1 MWFFV
6 VVVVMYSL
14 TMVSTVSHGD
24 REICC
29 GGRCSFSWRSM
40 LFSSW
45 PVWFLITI
53 LDVVSHYHTGCD
65 FSWLSMWFLITILD
79 VTSHGCPYGFS
90 SAAVAGL

>member
-1 MWFFV
+1 MQFLMV
-6 VVVVMYSL
+6 VDVVLIVAS
-14 TMVSTVSHGD
+14 VVSHYHTGCD
-24 REICC
+24 
-29 GGRCSFSWRSM
+29 FSLPYWM
-40 LFSSW
+40 
-45 PVWFLITI
+45 WFLITI